1 MLSSVLQIFLV
12 WFLPESPRW
21 LVEQGRIEQATA
33 VLVKYHA
40 DGDASDPIVELELAE
55 IMEAIEVDR
64 KINQNVSFLTM
75 VKNKAN
81 RSRTMIIIAVGFF
94 SQWSGVS
101 GGCIRLTKL
110 GFHVHISC
118 SCPHSSPY
126 PHLIPGHTP
135 SPRFLDPWSLA
146 ENLRRT
152 DSSRTTSPSSSTRSA
167 TPTPS
172 NNS

>member
-81 RSRTMIIIAVGFF
+81 RSRTMIIVAVGFF

-101 GGCIRLTKL
+101 GTSIFLSTL
-110 GFHVHISC
+110 HVHVHTLHVHVHISYQ
-118 SCPHSSPY
+118 S
-126 PHLIPGHTP
+126 HTP
-135 SPRFLDPWSLA
+135 QPRFLDRWFVA
-146 ENLRRT
+146 ESPRRT